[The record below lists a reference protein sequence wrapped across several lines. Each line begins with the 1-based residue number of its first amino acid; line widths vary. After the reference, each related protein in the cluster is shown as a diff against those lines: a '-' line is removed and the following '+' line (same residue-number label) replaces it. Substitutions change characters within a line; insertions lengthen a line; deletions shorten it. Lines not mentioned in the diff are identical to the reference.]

1 MKVRRALTATIG
13 AAVLMGVAA
22 CGGGDDPLAEDDNEG
37 GGGDKGSVV
46 ISGQDFVESAIMA
59 EMYDQVLT
67 AEGYSV
73 EQKLV
78 DTRDIYFDQLSKGS
92 VDIVPDYLAGIGDY
106 LNIQANGANAKPI
119 TTNSPDESL
128 DAITPLAKE
137 AGITLL
143 QPAEAAN
150 QNGYAVTEDFAKEN
164 NLETLSDLGKLDQPI
179 TLAAAP
185 DCEERMDCAKG
196 LKQVYNIEIDKVLPL
211 GFGGAPTRNSVEDG
225 ESDLAQF
232 GTTDASVEDAGLV
245 FLEDDKGL
253 QPAQNLTPAVNTEFL
268 EENPDVADTL
278 NELSAQV
285 TTDDL
290 MELNHQAG
298 SERVAVPDVVSEYLN
313 DSGLM

>member
-225 ESDLAQF
+225 ESDVGQF

-313 DSGLM
+313 DSGLT

>member
-13 AAVLMGVAA
+13 AAVLLGVSA
-22 CGGGDDPLAEDDNEG
+22 CGGDDDPLAEGDNG
-37 GGGDKGSVV
+37 GGGDKGSLV
-46 ISGQDFVESAIMA
+46 ISGQDFTESAIMA

-67 AEGYSV
+67 AEGYDV

-92 VDIVPDYLAGIGDY
+92 VDVVPDYLAGIGDY
-106 LNIQANGANAKPI
+106 LNVQANGANAKPI

-128 DAITPLAKE
+128 DAIAPLARD

-164 NLETLSDLGKLDQPI
+164 DLETLSDLGKLDQPV

-196 LKQVYNIEIDKVLPL
+196 LEKVYNIEIEKVLPL

-225 ESDLAQF
+225 ESEVGQF

-253 QPAQNLTPAVNTEFL
+253 QPAQNLTPAVNTKFL
-268 EENPDVADTL
+268 EENPDVAETL
-278 NELSAQV
+278 NELSAQL

-290 MELNHQAG
+290 MKLNHQAG
-298 SERVAVPDVVSEYLN
+298 SERVAVPDVVTEYLN
-313 DSGLM
+313 EAGLK